1 MGGVALSIEAEGLT
15 ETIKAL
21 KSINRELPREFKRG
35 LKDDARP
42 ILTDARSN
50 AMSIAYSGAYA
61 SSMALRAMSNGVR
74 ISSDDP
80 GAGTIE
86 FARQGA
92 FYLSG
97 RRRGLPVGV
106 PSGSPPRA
114 LVRAVLDNEEDVR
127 RAVESRIEQ
136 TIRKCLNG

>member
-74 ISSDDP
+74 IISDACRSASRP
-80 GAGTIE
+80 EALH
-86 FARQGA
+86 A
-92 FYLSG
+92 
-97 RRRGLPVGV
+97 
-106 PSGSPPRA
+106 PS
-114 LVRAVLDNEEDVR
+114 
-127 RAVESRIEQ
+127 
-136 TIRKCLNG
+136 